1 MITAV
6 DTNVILDVLLLDEI
20 HGPPSREWLRDA
32 FDRGAVLVS
41 DVAYAELVPAVPDRP
56 ALDRA
61 LRALGVQP
69 SPVDTAIAWEAGVR
83 WGRHRQAGGPRQRI
97 MTDFLI
103 GAHALAVADAFLT
116 RDQRFYATYFPE
128 LAMPAASL

>member
-6 DTNVILDVLLLDEI
+6 DTNVILDVLLLDES

-41 DVAYAELVPAVPDRP
+41 DIAYAELVPAVRDRP

-69 SPVDTAIAWEAGVR
+69 SPVDTAIAWEAGMR
-83 WGRHRQAGGPRQRI
+83 WGRYPRPAGR
-97 MTDFLI
+97 
-103 GAHALAVADAFLT
+103 
-116 RDQRFYATYFPE
+116 
-128 LAMPAASL
+128 ASAS